1 MSSGNQVP
9 LGRYG
14 ATNRTCSKSSLI
26 LYSVCAC
33 RLTWGNAYLRRPWC
47 QLCASA
53 SVPSVASD
61 REQNHWAVGGYCGRS
76 VTQEHSG
83 TVPSPPTDCAVPF
96 NARSTRSV
104 AAHVEPPGHDH
115 PRAGLSGLWP
125 GEPAVTPQALW
136 LSAQT
141 LLKP

>member
-1 MSSGNQVP
+1 MSFGNQVP

-26 LYSVCAC
+26 LHSVCAC
-33 RLTWGNAYLRRPWC
+33 RLTWGNAFLRRPWC

-83 TVPSPPTDCAVPF
+83 TVPSPAPSCQRDT
-96 NARSTRSV
+96 ARDDAPGPLAWTSHDPETVRSPSMLE
-104 AAHVEPPGHDH
+104 ARGPSQ
-115 PRAGLSGLWP
+115 LM
-125 GEPAVTPQALW
+125 
-136 LSAQT
+136 
-141 LLKP
+141 